1 MKSRLLKL
9 ILFVF
14 ILPLSFITFQ
24 GASADDSDVYYAKIE
39 GEISPGLYKYIERAV
54 RTAEKGGAKLII
66 FDMDTFGGRIDAA
79 MDIGDLLT
87 KTDVKTVVYIN
98 PNAISAGAYIA
109 LNMDE
114 IYWAPNGKMGAATPI
129 TSDGNAADDKT
140 MSLWKESMRDS
151 AERGGRDPNYAE
163 AMVDKSV
170 SLPENVKKDGEL
182 LTLSA
187 SQALEIGYAD
197 GIAENLSELY
207 QTLGIDEG
215 KIEEVE
221 KTWSEKIA
229 EFLTNSIVVPILL
242 SIGSLG
248 LVLELYSPGFGVP
261 GFMGISS
268 LLLFFYGHFIAGFA
282 GYESLILFLVGLV
295 LIILEIFLPGGILG
309 ILGLGGIILSILLAG
324 KSVVEMA
331 IYLVIAITIAIAAMV
346 ILMKYFGKKIQ
357 IFNKLILRDSTNT
370 EQGYVSNKTRTDLLG
385 KVGVSIT
392 PLRPSGTALFG
403 NERIDVVTEGSF
415 IPSDQK
421 VIVVSV
427 EGVRV
432 VVREYKEEE

>member
-1 MKSRLLKL
+1 
-9 ILFVF
+9 
-14 ILPLSFITFQ
+14 
-24 GASADDSDVYYAKIE
+24 
-39 GEISPGLYKYIERAV
+39 
-54 RTAEKGGAKLII
+54 
-66 FDMDTFGGRIDAA
+66 
-79 MDIGDLLT
+79 
-87 KTDVKTVVYIN
+87 
-98 PNAISAGAYIA
+98 
-109 LNMDE
+109 
-114 IYWAPNGKMGAATPI
+114 
-129 TSDGNAADDKT
+129 
-140 MSLWKESMRDS
+140 
-151 AERGGRDPNYAE
+151 
-163 AMVDKSV
+163 
-170 SLPENVKKDGEL
+170 
-182 LTLSA
+182 
-187 SQALEIGYAD
+187 
-197 GIAENLSELY
+197 
-207 QTLGIDEG
+207 
-215 KIEEVE
+215 
-221 KTWSEKIA
+221 
-229 EFLTNSIVVPILL
+229 
-242 SIGSLG
+242 
-248 LVLELYSPGFGVP
+248 
-261 GFMGISS
+261 MGISA

-282 GYESLILFLVGLV
+282 GYESLILFIVGLV
-295 LIILEIFLPGGILG
+295 LIILEMFLPGGILG

-324 KSVVEMA
+324 KSVVDMA